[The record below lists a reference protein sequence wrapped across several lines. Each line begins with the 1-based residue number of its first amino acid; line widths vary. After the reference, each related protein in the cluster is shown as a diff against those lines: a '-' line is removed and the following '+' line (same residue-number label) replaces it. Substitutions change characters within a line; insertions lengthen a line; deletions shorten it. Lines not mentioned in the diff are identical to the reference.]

1 MLARLHVVISSEQDK
16 DYQQVKKKLLDINPD
31 FSISPNRPYQPIKD
45 HSEFYITVD
54 LKPEEVQPL
63 LDQLNNDWDG
73 EMDDCDCYGFNA
85 KMFDEL
91 IYCLEFT
98 YFND

>member
-16 DYQQVKKKLLDINPD
+16 DYQQVKEKLLDINPD
-31 FSISPNRPYQPIKD
+31 FSISPNRPYQSIKD

-54 LKPEEVQPL
+54 LNPDEVQPL
-63 LDQLNNDWDG
+63 LDKLNNDWEG
-73 EMDDCDCYGFNA
+73 EMDDCDCYGFNT

-91 IYCLEFT
+91 VYCLEFT

>member
-1 MLARLHVVISSEQDK
+1 MR
-16 DYQQVKKKLLDINPD
+16 
-31 FSISPNRPYQPIKD
+31 F
-45 HSEFYITVD
+45 EFYITVD

-73 EMDDCDCYGFNA
+73 EMDDCDCYGFNT

-91 IYCLEFT
+91 VYCLEFT

>member
-1 MLARLHVVISSEQDK
+1 MLAQLHVVISSEQDK
-16 DYQQVKKKLLDINPD
+16 DYQQVKEKLLDINPN
-31 FSISPNRPYQPIKD
+31 FSISPTRPYRSIKD

-54 LKPEEVQPL
+54 LNPDEVQPL
-63 LDQLNNDWDG
+63 LDKLNNDWEG
-73 EMDDCDCYGFNA
+73 TIDDCDCYGFNT

-91 IYCLEFT
+91 VYCLEFT